1 MALVGKYSRPKLQPS
16 REREVL
22 NTLAFLSC
30 CSQIDRY
37 CLPSTKP
44 NEKPESQTDQKIQI
58 WRSVFQG
65 IKAKWRRAQVGG
77 RRGRRKFEVG
87 GFCRGFLKK
96 GQLDSTEAGG
106 TRGERKGAPPD
117 SETQFWPNGSRT
129 HSCLVGR

>member
-1 MALVGKYSRPKLQPS
+1 MKKESEKAGFKLNIRKLRSWHPVPS
-16 REREVL
+16 
-22 NTLAFLSC
+22 
-30 CSQIDRY
+30 
-37 CLPSTKP
+37 KP